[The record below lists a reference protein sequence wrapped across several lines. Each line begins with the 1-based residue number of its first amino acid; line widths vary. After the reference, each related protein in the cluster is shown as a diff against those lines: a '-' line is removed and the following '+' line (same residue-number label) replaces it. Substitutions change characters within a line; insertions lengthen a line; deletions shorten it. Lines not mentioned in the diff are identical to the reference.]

1 MGATNQ
7 LVRIWLNRL
16 EAARSARGG
25 KWRPGEWEFE
35 PEVLG
40 LAVRDITEARSK
52 RVGASL
58 VLAFLSRLAPVEEP
72 RISRTKGRKAS
83 AKKVALAERYHQ
95 ALAERRQQRACE
107 SEPSPTEAAEIAAA
121 HEADDARA
129 AHGAAPGYLE
139 AYRALQEFGY
149 QEGDRPGRGVSA
161 VGAARRT
168 ERVVNSWDA
177 FSLWLAA
184 GGPGAGRVGD
194 ALAQL
199 GCRLAENP
207 LFAGLRRSEPGEGAQ
222 LPAWQDVL
230 AQLGEV
236 LKRVRCRG
244 RAHLLAAQRAA
255 HGVQVPP
262 FKQLILVARPP
273 VGGGDLTTE
282 EAEMWRLRALPGLP
296 PCEHWCQDGRAVPG
310 GHVHCAACGTA
321 APKFAFAHVGPG
333 GSAVAYCSDE
343 CWRKLSDE
351 NRWAEA
357 AAER

>member
-1 MGATNQ
+1 
-7 LVRIWLNRL
+7 
-16 EAARSARGG
+16 
-25 KWRPGEWEFE
+25 
-35 PEVLG
+35 
-40 LAVRDITEARSK
+40 
-52 RVGASL
+52 
-58 VLAFLSRLAPVEEP
+58 
-72 RISRTKGRKAS
+72 
-83 AKKVALAERYHQ
+83 
-95 ALAERRQQRACE
+95 
-107 SEPSPTEAAEIAAA
+107 
-121 HEADDARA
+121 
-129 AHGAAPGYLE
+129 
-139 AYRALQEFGY
+139 
-149 QEGDRPGRGVSA
+149 
-161 VGAARRT
+161 
-168 ERVVNSWDA
+168 
-177 FSLWLAA
+177 
-184 GGPGAGRVGD
+184 
-194 ALAQL
+194 
-199 GCRLAENP
+199 
-207 LFAGLRRSEPGEGAQ
+207 
-222 LPAWQDVL
+222 
-230 AQLGEV
+230 
-236 LKRVRCRG
+236 VRCRG